1 MGEPWVPHVE
11 RLRPRSARGVSWEGP
26 PAPYRIETERLVIRC
41 YEPRDAPLLKE
52 AIDSSLE
59 HLQPWM
65 PWALDEPQT
74 LEQKIELA
82 EFFGSSFDAGE
93 NFTYG
98 IFAADEAE
106 LLGGTGLHP
115 RVGPG
120 GLEVGYWVRASA
132 TRQGI
137 VTESTAALT
146 RAGFEVCETDRI
158 EIRIEPRNEA
168 RFGVPRKLGFVEE
181 ATLRRRLPG
190 REGGPLRDV
199 TIFTLF
205 REDFDAT
212 IAPGIR
218 AFDARGEQLL

>member
-1 MGEPWVPHVE
+1 M
-11 RLRPRSARGVSWEGP
+11 AWEGP

-41 YEPRDAPLLKE
+41 YEPGDATLLKE

-65 PWALDEPQT
+65 PWALDEPQA
-74 LEQKIELA
+74 LEQKAELVG
-82 EFFGSSFDAGE
+82 FFRSSFAAGE

-98 IFAADEAE
+98 IFGTDEAE

-120 GLEVGYWVRASA
+120 GLEIGYWVRASA
-132 TRQGI
+132 TRRGI

-146 RAGFEVCETDRI
+146 RVGLEICEADRI
-158 EIRIEPRNEA
+158 EIRIEPRNRA
-168 RFGVPRKLGFVEE
+168 STGVPRKLGFVEE

-199 TIFTLF
+199 TLFTAF
-205 REDFDAT
+205 REDFDPAL
-212 IAPGIR
+212 ARNVR
-218 AFDARGEQLL
+218 AFDAHGTRVL

>member
-1 MGEPWVPHVE
+1 M
-11 RLRPRSARGVSWEGP
+11 AWEP
-26 PAPYRIETERLVIRC
+26 PAPYRVETERLVIRC
-41 YEPRDAPLLKE
+41 YDPGDAALLKE

-74 LEQKIELA
+74 LEQKVELIG
-82 EFFGSSFDAGE
+82 FFRAAFETGE

-98 IFAADEAE
+98 IFAAGESQ

-120 GLEVGYWVRASA
+120 GLEIGYWVRASA

-146 RAGFEVCETDRI
+146 RVGLEICEADRI
-158 EIRIEPRNEA
+158 EIRIEPRNRA
-168 RFGVPRKLGFVEE
+168 SAGVPRKLGFVEE

-199 TIFTLF
+199 TIFTMF
-205 REDFDAT
+205 REDLDPT
-212 IAPGIR
+212 VAPDIR
-218 AFDARGEQLL
+218 AFDAHGDRVL

>member
-1 MGEPWVPHVE
+1 MVWK
-11 RLRPRSARGVSWEGP
+11 GP
-26 PAPYRIETERLVIRC
+26 PAPYRIQTERLVIRC
-41 YEPRDAPLLKE
+41 YEPGDAPLLKE

-74 LEQKIELA
+74 LEQKVELIGLFRTA
-82 EFFGSSFDAGE
+82 FAAGE

-98 IFAADEAE
+98 IFGAGEAE

-120 GLEVGYWVRASA
+120 GLEIGYWARASA

-146 RAGFEVCETDRI
+146 RVGLEICEADRI
-158 EIRIEPRNEA
+158 EIRIEPRNRA
-168 RFGVPRKLGFVEE
+168 SAGVPRKLGFVEE

-199 TIFTLF
+199 TIFTMF
-205 REDFDAT
+205 CEDLDPAL
-212 IAPGIR
+212 APNTR
-218 AFDARGEQLL
+218 AFDAHGNRVL

>member
-1 MGEPWVPHVE
+1 MP
-11 RLRPRSARGVSWEGP
+11 WEGP
-26 PAPYRIETERLVIRC
+26 LAPYRIETERLVIRC
-41 YEPRDAPLLKE
+41 YEPGDAPLLKE

-74 LEQKIELA
+74 LEQKAELIGYFRA
-82 EFFGSSFDAGE
+82 GFAAGE

-98 IFAADEAE
+98 IFGADEAE
-106 LLGGTGLHP
+106 LLGSTGLHP

-120 GLEVGYWVRASA
+120 GLEIGYWVRASA

-146 RAGFEVCETDRI
+146 RVGLEICEADRI
-158 EIRIEPRNEA
+158 EIRIEPRNRA
-168 RFGVPRKLGFVEE
+168 STGVPRKLGFVEE

-190 REGGPLRDV
+190 RKGGPLRDV
-199 TIFTLF
+199 IVFTLF
-205 REDFDAT
+205 REDFDPAT
-212 IAPGIR
+212 APTLR
-218 AFDARGEQLL
+218 AFDALGRQLL

>member
-1 MGEPWVPHVE
+1 M
-11 RLRPRSARGVSWEGP
+11 AWEGP
-26 PAPYRIETERLVIRC
+26 AAPYRIETERLVIRC
-41 YEPRDAPLLKE
+41 YEPSDAPLLKE

-74 LEQKIELA
+74 LEQKAELVG
-82 EFFGSSFDAGE
+82 FFRSSFAAAE

-98 IFAADEAE
+98 IFGADEAE

-120 GLEVGYWVRASA
+120 GLEIGYWVRASA
-132 TRQGI
+132 TRRGI

-146 RAGFEVCETDRI
+146 RVGLEICEADRI
-158 EIRIEPRNEA
+158 EIRIEPRNRA
-168 RFGVPRKLGFVEE
+168 STGVPRKLGFVEE

-190 REGGPLRDV
+190 RDGGPLRDV

-205 REDFDAT
+205 REDFDSAL
-212 IAPGIR
+212 AANIR
-218 AFDARGEQLL
+218 AFDANGNRTL